1 MKPPTRAQMDAARSV
16 LIDLMQAL
24 VTDPPTV
31 TIPEDQRWCWVGG
44 DPLVMPWQFKRRE
57 AAALG
62 AEVMRSGWLTRLVT
76 ADEWD
81 AITARLAR
89 LDAIEALMRR
99 IDAEDDDTE
108 CDRLWGELL
117 RAIDGAS

>member
-1 MKPPTRAQMDAARSV
+1 VNQSTFVRSV
-16 LIDLMQAL
+16 VA
-24 VTDPPTV
+24 
-31 TIPEDQRWCWVGG
+31 
-44 DPLVMPWQFKRRE
+44 
-57 AAALG
+57 
-62 AEVMRSGWLTRLVT
+62 RLVT

>member
-1 MKPPTRAQMDAARSV
+1 MVTAPPA
-16 LIDLMQAL
+16 
-24 VTDPPTV
+24 V

-62 AEVMRSGWLTRLVT
+62 AEVMRSGCLTRLVT

-81 AITARLAR
+81 AICADRDRLAR
-89 LDAIEALMRR
+89 
-99 IDAEDDDTE
+99 IDAARSVHK
-108 CDRLWGELL
+108 RLTDEYNGTPEAAVEIHDAR
-117 RAIDGAS
+117 RALAAALDGAS